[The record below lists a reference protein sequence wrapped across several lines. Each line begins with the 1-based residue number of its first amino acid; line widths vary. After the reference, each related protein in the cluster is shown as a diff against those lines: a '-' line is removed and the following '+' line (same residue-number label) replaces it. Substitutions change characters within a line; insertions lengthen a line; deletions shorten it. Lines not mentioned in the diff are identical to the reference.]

1 MDTANTGAIEFHG
14 LTKNYGKQRGVT
26 ELNFSV
32 QPGEIFGFIG
42 PNGAGKSTTIRL
54 LLNLIYPTGGSATI
68 LGHDVV
74 ADSAAIKRFTSYVPS
89 EVFYYEQ
96 LTVRELLAYAG
107 SFIEEFDGEYVD
119 ELCTRFQLDKT
130 RKIEDLSLGNR
141 KKVSLVVALM
151 KRPKVIILDEP
162 AAGLDPLMQNVL
174 FEVLREHQAS
184 GTTIFLSSHNLPEVE
199 RYCDRVAVIRDGAV
213 VEVATVADVVKEA
226 RKVVSIETAAGDKK
240 VFLVKGNLNK
250 LVARLAEYDLVDLE
264 VRAETLEESFMKYYE
279 NGEATR

>member
-1 MDTANTGAIEFHG
+1 MGAIEFHG

-32 QPGEIFGFIG
+32 EPGEIFGFIG

-54 LLNLIYPTGGSATI
+54 LLNLIYPTGGGATI

-74 ADSAAIKRFTSYVPS
+74 TESATIKRFTSYVPS

-96 LTVRELLAYAG
+96 LTVRELLNYAA
-107 SFIEEFDGEYVD
+107 SFLDERDTEYVD
-119 ELCTRFQLDKT
+119 ALCARFQLDKT

-141 KKVSLVVALM
+141 KKVSLVIALM

-174 FEVLREHQAS
+174 FEVLREHQA
-184 GTTIFLSSHNLPEVE
+184 GGATIFLSSHNLPEVE

-213 VEVATVADVVKEA
+213 VEVATLADVVKEA
-226 RKVVSIETAAGDKK
+226 RKVVTIQTADGEKK
-240 VFLVKGNLNK
+240 TFLVKGNLNK
-250 LVARLAEYDLVDLE
+250 LVTRLAEYDLADLE

-279 NGEATR
+279 NEGGAR